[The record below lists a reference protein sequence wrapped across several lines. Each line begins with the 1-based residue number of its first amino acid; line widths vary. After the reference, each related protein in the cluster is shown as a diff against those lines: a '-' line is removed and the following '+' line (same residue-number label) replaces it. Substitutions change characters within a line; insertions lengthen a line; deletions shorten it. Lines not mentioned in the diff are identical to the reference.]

1 MASAQRRRV
10 RRAIIGLA
18 AAASLAGATAALA
31 DPIPPG
37 WSADKIEPIGFTGLQ
52 GKFGAFK
59 LALKHAANG
68 RWYLFA
74 GHSFDHGWSIV
85 DVTDPADPKYVRFVP
100 GPEDAITAQVTLHDN
115 LMITATDRR
124 EHPKACASAI
134 WLWDISDP
142 ANPKKLSEWSGGAN
156 GSHRNSY
163 PGGKYAYLATSMPGY
178 EGNVL
183 VILDVSDPA
192 HPKQAGLWAQ
202 PGQKDG
208 EPKPKLAPGFHGPAN
223 ISPDG
228 KMISTGFTPD
238 VVNLDITDI
247 AQPKLIG
254 RLTMTP
260 PFIYAGAQAVHSVLP
275 LWDRKLLY
283 ASSEAMAPGCDKDA
297 LNFAAFIDNRD
308 LAAPRLTAMF
318 PVPRPPA
325 GAPYKDFCQKG
336 GRFGPHNTNQE
347 IHNPDIEQPGNIM
360 YIAYFNAGLR
370 VFDISDPQLP
380 TETGWFMP
388 PERPDA
394 PQTAGAHA
402 SPINWTE
409 EVAVDTRGNIYID
422 DDKWGIF
429 VLRYRGPG
437 QPSPTASR

>member
-1 MASAQRRRV
+1 M
-10 RRAIIGLA
+10 
-18 AAASLAGATAALA
+18 
-31 DPIPPG
+31 
-37 WSADKIEPIGFTGLQ
+37 
-52 GKFGAFK
+52 
-59 LALKHAANG
+59 
-68 RWYLFA
+68 
-74 GHSFDHGWSIV
+74 
-85 DVTDPADPKYVRFVP
+85 
-100 GPEDAITAQVTLHDN
+100 
-115 LMITATDRR
+115 
-124 EHPKACASAI
+124 
-134 WLWDISDP
+134 WLWDIS
-142 ANPKKLSEWSGGAN
+142 NPTLPRKLSEWNGGAN

-163 PGGKYAYLATSMPGY
+163 PGGRYAYLATSLPGY
-178 EGNVL
+178 DGNVL
-183 VILDVSDPA
+183 VILDVSDPE

-202 PGQKDG
+202 PGQKAG
-208 EPKPKLAPGFHGPAN
+208 EPKPALAPGFHGPAN

-228 KMISTGFTPD
+228 KMIATGFTPD
-238 VVNLDITDI
+238 IVNLDITDI
-247 AQPKLIG
+247 SQPQLIG

-260 PFIYAGAQAVHSVLP
+260 PFIYAGAQSIHTVLP

-283 ASSEAMAPGCDKDA
+283 ASSEAMAAGCSKDA
-297 LNFAAFIDNRD
+297 LNFAAFIDNQD
-308 LAAPRLTAMF
+308 LAKPRLTAMF

-325 GAPYKDFCQKG
+325 GAPYRDFCQKG

-347 IHNPDIEQPGNIM
+347 IHNPDVEKPGNLL

-422 DDKWGIF
+422 DDKWGVFI
-429 VLRYRGPG
+429 LRYRGPG